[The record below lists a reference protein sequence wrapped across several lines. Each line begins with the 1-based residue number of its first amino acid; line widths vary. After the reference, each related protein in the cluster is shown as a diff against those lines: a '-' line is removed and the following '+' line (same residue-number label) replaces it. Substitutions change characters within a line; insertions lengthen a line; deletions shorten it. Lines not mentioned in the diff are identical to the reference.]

1 MRLFS
6 VILALSLCSLTFT
19 SRAQAASSAMDIGNG
34 DVTTLILLLICG
46 IILGGVISVVRTRSR
61 GEASK

>member
-6 VILALSLCSLTFT
+6 IAPALCFILTFIP
-19 SRAQAASSAMDIGNG
+19 RAHAASLAVDTGNA
-34 DVTTLILLLICG
+34 DVASLVLLLICG

-61 GEASK
+61 NEASK